1 MRHRR
6 LKIDW
11 FMFLIVIPVA
21 LLAAFV
27 IYVGAK
33 DAEEREQ
40 QYNVDSIRQ
49 VHKDLRTL
57 EDSVRYFEDGF

>member
-1 MRHRR
+1 
-6 LKIDW
+6 
-11 FMFLIVIPVA
+11 MFLIVIPVA